1 MAWFPWRKKS
11 EEVDVPQPVTPPATP
26 AVAAPAPVV
35 EPAVVEPTVVEPAVE
50 EPAVVEPA
58 VEEPAV
64 VEPAVVEPVAAEPV
78 AAEPVA
84 EPVLPEPIV
93 MVPIAVEPA
102 VVAQPV
108 VVEPVI
114 APEPAGAPAPGAV
127 WNATVGGVVVTI
139 DASEFKGAGAATAVR
154 EGIEQAL
161 ALAVGPNSPAPADA
175 SEDFPI
181 VLAITVAQDAAD
193 DVHETIAAAR
203 KQLARKAGRVRL
215 VVDEV

>member
-78 AAEPVA
+78 A

-139 DASEFKGAGAATAVR
+139 DASEFKDAGAATAVR

-161 ALAVGPNSPAPADA
+161 ALAVGPDSPAPTDA

>member
-35 EPAVVEPTVVEPAVE
+35 EPAVVEPI
-50 EPAVVEPA
+50 
-58 VEEPAV
+58 
-64 VEPAVVEPVAAEPV
+64 
-78 AAEPVA
+78 A

-139 DASEFKGAGAATAVR
+139 DASEFKDAGAATAVR

-161 ALAVGPNSPAPADA
+161 ALAVGPDSPAPTDA

>member
-58 VEEPAV
+58 VV
-64 VEPAVVEPVAAEPV
+64 EPV

-102 VVAQPV
+102 AVAQPV

-114 APEPAGAPAPGAV
+114 APEPAGAPASGAV

-139 DASEFKGAGAATAVR
+139 DASEFKDAGAATAVR

-161 ALAVGPNSPAPADA
+161 ALAVGPDSPAPTDA

>member
-58 VEEPAV
+58 VV
-64 VEPAVVEPVAAEPV
+64 EPV

-161 ALAVGPNSPAPADA
+161 ALAVGPDSPAPTDA